1 MTRDQPNAFRAGEQ
15 RWIDGLA
22 NLRNTIR
29 QEMIRR
35 QLAEHV
41 APPMSVLD
49 VGCGQ
54 GTQAIALARL
64 GCCVTGIE
72 PSSELRGLALSL
84 NPPCW

>member
-1 MTRDQPNAFRAGEQ
+1 MASFSAGEGAWVE
-15 RWIDGLA
+15 RFGS
-22 NLRNTIR
+22 LRNTIR

-72 PSSELRGLALSL
+72 PSSELRGLVVR
-84 NPPCW
+84 